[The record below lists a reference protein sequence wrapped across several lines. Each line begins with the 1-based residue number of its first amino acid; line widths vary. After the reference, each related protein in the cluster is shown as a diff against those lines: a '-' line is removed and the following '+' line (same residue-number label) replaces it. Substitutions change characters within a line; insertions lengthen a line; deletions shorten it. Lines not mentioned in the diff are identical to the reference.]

1 MLDEWIKSF
10 LSYLKDQKHYSPHTV
25 TSYAADLGDLHNFCR
40 ENNLPVPD
48 KSSLE
53 EFLAYLKQK
62 NFSNRSIARKIST
75 LKSFFKY
82 LSRTGGLSDKAGIH
96 LHTPKFEQRL
106 PNFLQEKQME
116 DVMYLPTT
124 KSGLGYRDRAI
135 LELFYSSGLRLAE
148 LASLKLDSLDSK
160 EGTVKVL
167 GKRNKER
174 IVPVG
179 DKALEAIDTYLDK
192 ERARLASDKHDFLFV
207 NKNGRPITARSIAR
221 IVKWYLQKVSEG
233 AQVSPHT
240 IRHTFATHLLNRGA
254 DLRAIQEM
262 LGHASLSTTQK
273 YTHLDIQHLRK
284 VYDKAFPRA

>member
-25 TSYAADLGDLHNFCR
+25 TSYASDLGDFQNFCR
-40 ENNLPVPD
+40 GKNLPGFD
-48 KSSLE
+48 KSFLE
-53 EFLAYLKQK
+53 DFLAYLKLK

-82 LSRTGGLSDKAGIH
+82 LSRTGKLSEKAKIN
-96 LHTPKFEQRL
+96 LRTPKFEQKL
-106 PNFLQEKQME
+106 PSFLQERQME

-124 KSGLGYRDRAI
+124 KSSLGFRDRAI

-148 LASLKLDSLDSK
+148 LASLKLDSINSQ

-179 DKALEAIDTYLDK
+179 DKALEAIDTYLHK
-192 ERARLASDKHDFLFV
+192 ERAKLASEKHAFLFA
-207 NKNGRPITARSIAR
+207 NHNGSPITARSIAR
-221 IVKWYLQKVSEG
+221 IVKWYLQKVSE
-233 AQVSPHT
+233 
-240 IRHTFATHLLNRGA
+240 
-254 DLRAIQEM
+254 
-262 LGHASLSTTQK
+262 
-273 YTHLDIQHLRK
+273 
-284 VYDKAFPRA
+284 

>member
-25 TSYAADLGDLHNFCR
+25 TSYAADLSDLHNFCR
-40 ENNLPVPD
+40 ENNLPVLS

-53 EFLAYLKQK
+53 EFLGYLKQK

-75 LKSFFKY
+75 LKSFIKY
-82 LSRTGGLSDKAGIH
+82 LSRTGRLSEKAGIH

-192 ERARLASDKHDFLFV
+192 ERARLASDKHDFLFI

-233 AQVSPHT
+233 AKVSPHT

-262 LGHASLSTTQK
+262 LGHSSLSTTQN

>member
-1 MLDEWIKSF
+1 MQDEWIKSF

-40 ENNLPVPD
+40 EKNLSVPD
-48 KSSLE
+48 QSSLE

-62 NFSNRSIARKIST
+62 NFSNRTIARKISA
-75 LKSFFKY
+75 LKSFLKF
-82 LSRTGGLSDKAGIH
+82 LSRTGKLSGTANIH
-96 LHTPKFEQRL
+96 LRTPKFEQKL
-106 PNFLQEKQME
+106 PSFLQERQME
-116 DVMYLPTT
+116 DIMYLPTT
-124 KSGLGYRDRAI
+124 KPGLGYRDRAI

-148 LASLKLDSLDSK
+148 LANLKVDSLDSR

-179 DKALEAIDTYLDK
+179 DKALEAIDTYLHK
-192 ERARLASDKHDFLFV
+192 ERAKLAAGKHDFLFV
-207 NKNGRPITARSIAR
+207 NHNGGPITPRSIAR

-233 AQVSPHT
+233 ARVSPHT
-240 IRHTFATHLLNRGA
+240 IRHSFATHLLNRGA

-262 LGHASLSTTQK
+262 LGHSSLSTTQK

-284 VYDKAFPRA
+284 VYHKSFPRA